1 MLVAAFRNLI
11 AVASAMAATA
21 SAAAAD
27 PDDSPSPPASAPAS
41 QSGVVQPPGAAL
53 VPSGQA
59 PAWLVADLDTGQV
72 LAARDPHGRYH
83 PASTIK
89 TLLAIVVLNELDTS
103 QKIVETAADEVA
115 DRESIVRFIRPGA
128 THTVYELLEALL
140 MISSNGAA
148 NALAGALGGVGPA
161 VAKMN
166 AEAASLG
173 AHDTRAATPSGLE
186 APGISS
192 SPHDLALFF
201 RAALQNPTFAKI
213 VGQETATVAGASGPE
228 LVNRD
233 PLLNSYPGILGGK
246 TGFTDEAQYNFVGAA
261 AQGGRRLVVAVMDN
275 PGSYPT
281 RQASALLDWGF
292 QLEPGLDVGALG

>member
-1 MLVAAFRNLI
+1 MIGTTLRNLI
-11 AVASAMAATA
+11 AAAAVMAAA
-21 SAAAAD
+21 APFAAAD
-27 PDDSPSPPASAPAS
+27 PEDSPTAPAQAS
-41 QSGVVQPPGAAL
+41 QSGVAQ
-53 VPSGQA
+53 PSGSAPVPAGSA

-72 LAARDPHGRYH
+72 LAARNPHGRYH

-89 TLLAIVVLNELDTS
+89 TLLALVVLNELDPG
-103 QKIVETAADEVA
+103 QKITETAADAAA
-115 DRESIVRFIRPGA
+115 DSESIVRFIQPGT
-128 THTVYELLEALL
+128 THTVHELLEALL

-148 NALAGALGGVGPA
+148 NALAGALGGPGPA

-173 AHDTRAATPSGLE
+173 AHDTRATTPSGLE
-186 APGISS
+186 APGVSS

-201 RAALQNPTFAKI
+201 RAGLKNPVFARI
-213 VGQETATVAGASGPE
+213 VGQETAAVGGASGPE

-261 AQGGRRLVVAVMDN
+261 AQEGRRLVVAVMDN
-275 PGSYPT
+275 PGTYPT
-281 RQASALLDWGF
+281 QQASALLDWGF
-292 QLEPGLDVGALG
+292 QLEPGLGVGTLG

>member
-1 MLVAAFRNLI
+1 MFVAAIRNLI
-11 AVASAMAATA
+11 ALASAMAAAASVA
-21 SAAAAD
+21 SADPEDSTAAA
-27 PDDSPSPPASAPAS
+27 
-41 QSGVVQPPGAAL
+41 QNGVVQPSGAAP

-59 PAWLVADLDTGQV
+59 PAWLIADLDTGQV

-89 TLLAIVVLNELDTS
+89 TLLAIVVLNELDAG
-103 QKIVETAADEVA
+103 QKIVETAEDESA

-148 NALAGALGGVGPA
+148 NALAGALGGIGPTL
-161 VAKMN
+161 AKMN
-166 AEAASLG
+166 AAAASLG
-173 AHDTRAATPSGLE
+173 ARDTRATTPSGLE

-192 SPHDLALFF
+192 SPHDLAVFF
-201 RAALQNPTFAKI
+201 RAALQNPVFATI
-213 VGQETATVAGASGPE
+213 VGRQTAAVAGASGPQ

-233 PLLNSYPGILGGK
+233 PLLNTYPGLLGGK

-261 AQGGRRLVVAVMDN
+261 EHNGRRLVVAVMDN
-275 PGSYPT
+275 PGSYPA
-281 RQASALLDWGF
+281 RQAAALLDWGF
-292 QLEPGLDVGALG
+292 QEEPGLGVGTLG